1 MTTGNVEVRQLSD
14 GATCTIDLALGS
26 SCSLTPTAALTT
38 AVRAFYLGSGSLLP
52 SQSAAQAYPV
62 ARADTAIQ
70 IVSDTPDPSG
80 VGEPIQVTV
89 SLGVVSPGA
98 GTPTGE
104 VLVTDGI
111 ASCGFALPNLG
122 CELVPKALGAAT
134 LEARYAGDANFNASV
149 DTESH
154 TITVDGADLSI
165 SKFNGLRLVPG
176 GVPSA
181 YVLLVRNLG
190 PQNVA
195 NARVTDILPPQLG
208 NASWTCSAGSGA
220 SCPASGT
227 GTVDALVSLNAG
239 SSLTFTLTVTAQA
252 SPEQV
257 VSNTATVTPPPNAP
271 DPVPG
276 NNSSTD
282 VDPTGVFG
290 EGFETEVE

>member
-1 MTTGNVEVRQLSD
+1 MV
-14 GATCTIDLALGS
+14 
-26 SCSLTPTAALTT
+26 P
-38 AVRAFYLGSGSLLP
+38 
-52 SQSAAQAYPV
+52 
-62 ARADTAIQ
+62 
-70 IVSDTPDPSG
+70 
-80 VGEPIQVTV
+80 
-89 SLGVVSPGA
+89 PGG

-111 ASCGFALPNLG
+111 ASCGFSLPNLS
-122 CELVPKALGAAT
+122 CQLNPKALGAAT
-134 LEARYAGDANFNASV
+134 LEARYAGDANFNAST
-149 DTESH
+149 DSESH
-154 TITVDGADLSI
+154 TITVEGADLVI

-181 YVLLVRNLG
+181 YVLLVQNLG

-195 NARVTDILPPQLG
+195 NARVSDILPPQLG
-208 NASWTCSAGSGA
+208 NASWTCSAGTGA

-239 SSLTFTLTVTAQA
+239 SSLSFTLTVTAQA

-257 VSNTATVTPPPNAP
+257 VSNTATVTPPANAP

-276 NNSSTD
+276 NNSATD